1 MCFASSTSPANTLF
15 SVPEK
20 KKILCLSPVLAV
32 THCKRM
38 NNQEAHF
45 LCNIIHKALCI
56 YHSWLNV
63 VMERTGH
70 GADPCAHILRWFGI
84 IRKLRTVGH
93 TGLKKQNTN
102 CQHEFIH
109 ITTILRFRRHA
120 ILLQFL
126 KSNKTLVYFQAIY
139 WRGSAN

>member
-1 MCFASSTSPANTLF
+1 MITIICRNSRFHQISSTTVMDGKLSSKSDCCKCIYTACTTFDVLALLEDSKNVNINNSLCALQAPPRLQTPCSLCQ
-15 SVPEK
+15 K
-20 KKILCLSPVLAV
+20 KKKKFLCLSPVLAV

-70 GADPCAHILRWFGI
+70 GADPCAHILR
-84 IRKLRTVGH
+84 
-93 TGLKKQNTN
+93 
-102 CQHEFIH
+102 
-109 ITTILRFRRHA
+109 
-120 ILLQFL
+120 
-126 KSNKTLVYFQAIY
+126 
-139 WRGSAN
+139 